1 MATAALHPHAPI
13 LFENSHIFA
22 NKKSDFG
29 QQNNHHGA
37 VIAKQMIGDALRER
51 VESIDHETCEPG
63 EEDTFFVG
71 DLGEIYRQ
79 HMRWKKNLPRVKP
92 FYGEQLVF
100 PCWDCGILVLKC

>member
-13 LFENSHIFA
+13 LFENSHIFV

-29 QQNNHHGA
+29 LQNSHHGA
-37 VIAKQMIGDALRER
+37 IVAKQMIGDALRER

-71 DLGEIYRQ
+71 DLGEVYRQ

-92 FYGEQLVF
+92 FYGEQLIF
-100 PCWDCGILVLKC
+100 LC